1 VKLLSEKY
9 TLEALLGPEA
19 KRIMSVISSFKE
31 ITEIISQMT
40 PATLAILEFTAIIKE
55 LLLVIK
61 TTIPKTG
68 DIPIHGFYNPDIIVG
83 ETDVSGDRRVQGT
96 VNSTKKHFKSPRVSS
111 KETRDFIDSLL
122 ESVIRSERHL
132 IAEKAFKKVER
143 PSEGPE
149 SHSNS
154 GRSKE
159 QFFYLTRK
167 KGMKRKGFSVK

>member
-1 VKLLSEKY
+1 MSDKF
-9 TLEALLGPEA
+9 TLKDLLGPEA
-19 KRIMSVISSFKE
+19 NRLMSVISSFKD
-31 ITEIISQMT
+31 ITEIIAKMT

-61 TTIPKTG
+61 TTIPQTG

-83 ETDVSGDRRVQGT
+83 ETNTSEDRRVTGT
-96 VNSTKKHFKSPRVSS
+96 VESTKKHFRSPRIPAQEARTFV
-111 KETRDFIDSLL
+111 DSLL
-122 ESVIRSERHL
+122 ESVIRSERRL
-132 IAEKAFKKVER
+132 IAEQKLIV

-149 SHSNS
+149 SHSIS

-167 KGMKRKGFSVK
+167 KRQNKKGFSVK